1 MPGRGDRRPSEAVSS
16 HSRSEAQAG
25 PKPDAGT
32 ALAVAY
38 AYLNTRERTVAEV
51 RRKLSD
57 AGVDPDAAAAA
68 IAELHEQGYLD
79 DARFARLFAQDK
91 RQLEGW
97 GNERIEV
104 ALRRHG
110 IDHELIAGTLAD
122 GSGGELDR
130 ALEVLRRRF
139 PIPPRT
145 RRDRDRALGVIL
157 RKGYD
162 SELALEA
169 LAIHARESP
178 AA

>member
-1 MPGRGDRRPSEAVSS
+1 MTDP
-16 HSRSEAQAG
+16 
-25 PKPDAGT
+25 
-32 ALAVAY
+32 LAVAY

-57 AGVDPDAAAAA
+57 AGVEPDAVEPA
-68 IAELHEQGYLD
+68 IAELREQSYLD
-79 DARFARLFAQDK
+79 DARFARLFVQDK

-97 GNERIEV
+97 GNERVEEG
-104 ALRRHG
+104 LRRRG
-110 IDHELIAGTLAD
+110 IDRELISAALTD
-122 GSGGELDR
+122 EDGGELER
-130 ALEVLRRRF
+130 ALDVLRRRF
-139 PIPPRT
+139 PHPPRT

-162 SELALEA
+162 AELALEA